1 MTLEDARNIGVL
13 IGSKGSLDLMEGA
26 GKKEEIF
33 HKEGCH
39 KQPKEGCHKQPNGPV
54 KQLFKA
60 DLHDSHI
67 GTLITFSLHY
77 M

>member
-26 GKKEEIF
+26 GKKEDIF
-33 HKEGCH
+33 H
-39 KQPKEGCHKQPNGPV
+39 KEGCHKQPNGPV

-60 DLHDSHI
+60 DSHDSRI
-67 GTLITFSLHY
+67 GTFVTFSFHLVKQIFKA
-77 M
+77 